1 MTNKDIKN
9 KMYELYQAL
18 QERND
23 ESYYEFYNALH
34 TLYALYMIPD
44 KQWEMIKK
52 FDKELAET
60 F

>member
-23 ESYYEFYNALH
+23 ESYNEFYNALYI
-34 TLYALYMIPD
+34 LWALRMIPD

-52 FDKELAET
+52 FDTELAEM